1 MNDIEKIIKKYQINK
16 NDLIEK
22 IINSINEN
30 EIYKKLII
38 DKDKYPKIH
47 SKYGFLFNYYHNMLS
62 MINNS
67 SSIIRLDDS
76 GRYYFKKDSIICVDK
91 DISNNIFTLS
101 NFLINQ
107 NHVYSSSIGWLI
119 FSDLIEENL
128 GKNINLY
135 IKECFLCGKDISK
148 EIENYYLN
156 VFKSNEI
163 ILIREYN
170 DMTRRK
176 VIYRKGIIEKF
187 YLNTNDFYI
196 YAIRFK
202 NSETKKSTDILG
214 YTNKYYMAFSED
226 SLKEL
231 VESLRKENLH
241 RIFSEIESTEKKIES
256 CSKQINKYKEKLD
269 KLQEELLF
277 EEEKFNDA
285 FGI

>member
-128 GKNINLY
+128 GKNINL
-135 IKECFLCGKDISK
+135 
-148 EIENYYLN
+148 
-156 VFKSNEI
+156 
-163 ILIREYN
+163 
-170 DMTRRK
+170 
-176 VIYRKGIIEKF
+176 
-187 YLNTNDFYI
+187 
-196 YAIRFK
+196 
-202 NSETKKSTDILG
+202 
-214 YTNKYYMAFSED
+214 
-226 SLKEL
+226 
-231 VESLRKENLH
+231 
-241 RIFSEIESTEKKIES
+241 
-256 CSKQINKYKEKLD
+256 
-269 KLQEELLF
+269 
-277 EEEKFNDA
+277 
-285 FGI
+285 